1 MEAEKTD
8 RIFAQETEAATT
20 TAVLACTTA
29 RRAHKSA
36 RHKARRRGGGGVPY
50 DGTYEEGLAV
60 RQVSHTD
67 VPAQPSDV
75 IVTGTN
81 AFASQVLS
89 TAATDALSSG
99 QSIADIGQAKIGV

>member
-20 TAVLACTTA
+20 AAVLACTTA
-29 RRAHKSA
+29 RRAHRSA
-36 RHKARRRGGGGVPY
+36 RHKARRRGGGVPY
-50 DGTYEEGLAV
+50 DGTYEEGFAV
-60 RQVSHTD
+60 WQVSHTD

-89 TAATDALSSG
+89 TAATDALSCG